1 MEKVD
6 PGNHR
11 PPERGDE
18 AAPVSADAA
27 EPLHLFLSHGSPPRR
42 RQELV
47 NASHGGA
54 PAPDERTRS
63 GRTPL
68 CRRGETD
75 HPRLHRLRR
84 LGVGRRPLRRRSP
97 GFQEADLRDALRPRQ
112 RGLCALRKFLY
123 RIALSSEPAI
133 RLTGRKFTAA
143 RIALPPL
150 KPRRSTKEKPGFP
163 CVPRDLCGKELL
175 EPYTAPGYAVE
186 TRTIQLFRNRNSCR
200 FISTRAPRN
209 VTPSIRRRNLCS
221 AAFSPHNLI
230 APPEPTTRCHGNPGT
245 CCRMRTPCRAAPAQ
259 PAALATAP

>member
-47 NASHGGA
+47 HASHGGA

-75 HPRLHRLRR
+75 HHRVYRLRR

-97 GFQEADLRDALRPRQ
+97 RFQEADLRDALRPRQ
-112 RGLCALRKFLY
+112 RRLCPLRKFLH
-123 RIALSSEPAI
+123 RIALSGEPAV

-143 RIALPPL
+143 RIALRPL
-150 KPRRSTKEKPGFP
+150 EPGRCTKEKPDFP
-163 CVPRDLCGKELL
+163 VYPRDLCGKELL
-175 EPYTAPGYAVE
+175 EPYTALAYAVE
-186 TRTIQLFRNRNSCR
+186 T
-200 FISTRAPRN
+200 
-209 VTPSIRRRNLCS
+209 
-221 AAFSPHNLI
+221 
-230 APPEPTTRCHGNPGT
+230 
-245 CCRMRTPCRAAPAQ
+245 
-259 PAALATAP
+259 